1 MDAAVTN
8 KRLISVKEYHQMSEA
23 GILNEQ
29 ENIELINGEIIQMG
43 PTGSRH
49 AAAVKK
55 ISKLLHTIITDK
67 LISVQDPITVN
78 NLSEPEPDIA
88 ILKARENYYAD
99 KHPGPK
105 DILLVIEV
113 AESSIDFDKQVK
125 LPLYAQAEIPE
136 GWLVDLNSNRIEVH
150 QIPDKGVYKQ
160 VEYKLPGEQIHS
172 GVIGQLLE
180 TDDLT
185 INS

>member
-55 ISKLLHTIITDK
+55 ISKLLHSVIKDK
-67 LISVQDPITVN
+67 VISVQDPVTVN
-78 NLSEPEPDIA
+78 DLSEPEPDIA
-88 ILKARENYYAD
+88 VLKPRENFYAD
-99 KHPGPK
+99 KHPEPK
-105 DILLVIEV
+105 DVLLVIEI

-125 LPLYAQAEIPE
+125 LPLYARANIPAV
-136 GWLVDLNSNRIEVH
+136 WLVDLNSNRVEIH
-150 QIPDKGVYKQ
+150 QTPVKGVYKQ
-160 VEYKLPGEQIHS
+160 VEYKLPGEKIDS
-172 GVIGQLLE
+172 EIIGQPLHSS
-180 TDDLT
+180 DLM